1 MLAAAIYSFIVA
13 FFVDGWS
20 VHYFGRHGKL
30 FSDTF
35 EGPQK
40 FHLNPTPRNGGLGIF
55 LGFLVS
61 ATYLWIFQK
70 NNFFIL
76 LLIASFPVFLA
87 GLIEDLTKKVGV
99 KARYLASILS
109 AFLGIYF
116 LDIILNRLDIPFID
130 NLFQYK
136 IFAISFTVFAV
147 AGVSN
152 AINII
157 DGFNGLASMVSII
170 IFLGFGYVGYKIHDP
185 LVVKISLI
193 MIGGIAGFF
202 IWNYPFGKIF
212 LGDGGAYFIGFII
225 GELSVY
231 LVKNYKAVSAWFPL
245 LLVIYPVVEVLFS
258 IYRKRLV
265 RKHSPFIPDGLH
277 FHMLVYKRIIPFV
290 LNINGNDIIRNSAT
304 SPFLWLICSI
314 GVIPAVV
321 FWNNT
326 LLLVISS
333 FVFCLLYVYLYRAI
347 VRFSLLKSLNRK
359 KFERFRT

>member
-1 MLAAAIYSFIVA
+1 MHHFK
-13 FFVDGWS
+13 
-20 VHYFGRHGKL
+20 HRGKL

-40 FHLNPTPRNGGLGIF
+40 FHYSPTPRNGGVGIF
-55 LGFLVS
+55 LGFLIS
-61 ATYLWIFQK
+61 AIYLGIFQR

-76 LLIASFPVFLA
+76 LLIASLPVFLA
-87 GLIEDLTKKVGV
+87 GLLEDLTRKTGAKI
-99 KARYLASILS
+99 RYLAAILS
-109 AFLGIYF
+109 ASLGIYL

-136 IFAISFTVFAV
+136 IFAIAITVFGV

-157 DGFNGLASMVSII
+157 DGYNGLASMVSIL

-185 LVVKISLI
+185 LVVKTSLI
-193 MIGGIAGFF
+193 MIGGIIGFF

-212 LGDGGAYFIGFII
+212 LGDGGAYLIGFVI

-231 LVKNYKAVSAWFPL
+231 LVKNHRAVSAWFPL

-258 IYRKRLV
+258 MYRKRLI

-277 FHMLVYKRIIPFV
+277 FHMLIYKRIIPFV
-290 LNINGNDIIRNSAT
+290 LNVSGSDIIRNSAT

-314 GVIPAVV
+314 GVIPAVL

-326 LLLVISS
+326 LALVIFS

-347 VRFSLLKSLNRK
+347 VKFSLLKSLNRK
-359 KFERFRT
+359 KLGQKTGA